1 MASTAI
7 SAQGTKFGIAG
18 TLGAALTVTSISKA
32 AGAVCSCAAPPAIG
46 TVVVFSS
53 ATGMPEIVGRIGIV
67 TAVVPTTSFT
77 VNIDSTNF
85 GAVATAASAA
95 PQTFIQIANIHDY
108 TGFDGSASEI
118 DVTNLQSLAK
128 EYNPGLEDFGQF
140 SMNLDI
146 DNTDPGQIAARAAK
160 TSQAKTYFQLIMRNA
175 TVRVF
180 YGFVKKM
187 SEAGAVDG
195 VVKGSVD
202 MRISGRPSMSE
213 VVN

>member
-1 MASTAI
+1 MPSTAI

-18 TLGAALTVTSISKA
+18 TPGTALTITSITKA
-32 AGAVCSCAAPPAIG
+32 VGAVCSCASPPPVG
-46 TVVVFSS
+46 SVVVFAS

-67 TAVVPTTSFT
+67 TAIAAGVSFT
-77 VNIDSTNF
+77 TNIDSSGF
-85 GAVATAASAA
+85 GAAATAASAT

-140 SMNLDI
+140 SMNVDI
-146 DNTDPGQIAARAAK
+146 DNADPGQIAMRAAK
-160 TSQAKTYFQLIMRNA
+160 TSQVKTYFQLIMRNA
-175 TVRVF
+175 TIRVF

-195 VVKGSVD
+195 VVKGAVD